1 MGVILAHN
9 QYGKAQTRVVRIY
22 RDADPHELVDYNVS
36 VALSGEF
43 TAVHLAGDNTSC
55 LTTDAMKNTVNAF
68 AKKHG
73 EAARQPESFALAL
86 GRHFVRD
93 VPAAQRARVTVQMYP
108 WSRLVSDGAPHPH
121 AFQRDGSYVRTAVV
135 TCEGDS
141 DWVVSG
147 VQDLIVLKTTD
158 SEFHDFYTD
167 RYTTLAATT
176 DRVLATSVTA
186 QWWHAE
192 PAADW
197 AASFRAAL
205 ATVTDTFARHHSLS
219 LQHTLFEMGTRLI
232 QGQPG
237 IGEARFSL
245 PNKHHFVVDLSAFG
259 LENPNEVFHADDRP
273 YGLIEGTVR
282 RDDAAHP
289 GPAFDP
295 GLGW

>member
-1 MGVILAHN
+1 MAVILAHS
-9 QYGKAQTRVVRIY
+9 QYGKAETRVVRIF
-22 RDADPHELVDYNVS
+22 RDADPHDLVDYNVS
-36 VALSGEF
+36 VTIGGDF
-43 TAVHLAGDNTSC
+43 TAVHLLGDNTRC
-55 LTTDAMKNTVNAF
+55 LTTDAMKNTINAF
-68 AKKHG
+68 AKEHG

-86 GRHFVRD
+86 GRHFVRE
-93 VPAAQRARVTVQMYP
+93 VPAAQRARVTVQMFP
-108 WSRLVSDGAPHPH
+108 WSRLVSDRTPHPH
-121 AFQRDGSYVRTAVV
+121 AFQRDGSHVRTAVV
-135 TCEGDS
+135 TCEEGH

-147 VQDLIVLKTTD
+147 VRDLIVLKTTD

-192 PAADW
+192 PPADW

-205 ATVTDTFARHHSLS
+205 AAVTEAFAGHHSLS
-219 LQHTLFEMGTRLI
+219 LQQTLFVMGTRLI
-232 QGQPG
+232 EGQPG
-237 IGEARFSL
+237 IGEARLSL
-245 PNKHHFVVDLSAFG
+245 PNKHHLVVDLSAFG

-282 RDDAAHP
+282 RDDAADP

-295 GLGW
+295 GIGW